1 MRSLALALLAA
12 FTALTAVAQTD
23 PQRAAP
29 QDKAFA
35 KLRGIT
41 QFYID
46 VTTSENRPEDA
57 DLRGEIRDG
66 MELELRRAN
75 LTPKSVEGLSQEAAT
90 PLLLVDV
97 RYDRGLGRYTADVTL
112 SVRDNATITRNK
124 EAVLA
129 QSYSESRRALGSL
142 DRVTRVVMVNGF
154 VNGIDGFSDSPKVL
168 NGASEF
174 LLQVFGDAGKHARA
188 AVSVNGL
195 PLGVSVEVQLV
206 LEVRD

>member
-12 FTALTAVAQTD
+12 FVTLTAVAQTD
-23 PQRAAP
+23 PLRAAP

-129 QSYSESRRALGSL
+129 QSYSESRRALG
-142 DRVTRVVMVNGF
+142 T
-154 VNGIDGFSDSPKVL
+154 SDTAL
-168 NGASEF
+168 NRE
-174 LLQVFGDAGKHARA
+174 VKAR
-188 AVSVNGL
+188 GR
-195 PLGVSVEVQLV
+195 ELV
-206 LEVRD
+206 LEVIEGMKRLK

>member
-1 MRSLALALLAA
+1 MRSLALALLAT
-12 FTALTAVAQTD
+12 FTALNAVAQND
-23 PQRAAP
+23 PLRAAP

-57 DLRGEIRDG
+57 DLRTEIRDG

-75 LTPKSVEGLSQEAAT
+75 LTPKAVEGLSPEAAT
-90 PLLLVDV
+90 PLLLVEV
-97 RYDRGLGRYTADVTL
+97 RYDRGLGRYTADVIL

-129 QSYSESRRALGSL
+129 QSYSESRRALG
-142 DRVTRVVMVNGF
+142 T
-154 VNGIDGFSDSPKVL
+154 SDTAL
-168 NGASEF
+168 NRE
-174 LLQVFGDAGKHARA
+174 VKAR
-188 AVSVNGL
+188 SR
-195 PLGVSVEVQLV
+195 ELV
-206 LEVRD
+206 LEVIDGMKRLK

>member
-1 MRSLALALLAA
+1 MRSLALALLAT

-23 PQRAAP
+23 PLRAAP

-46 VTTSENRPEDA
+46 VSTSENRPEDA
-57 DLRGEIRDG
+57 DLRTEIRDG

-75 LTPKSVEGLSQEAAT
+75 LTPKAVEGLSPEAAT
-90 PLLLVDV
+90 PLLLVEV
-97 RYDRGLGRYTADVTL
+97 RYDRGLGRYTADVIL

-129 QSYSESRRALGSL
+129 QSYGETRRALG
-142 DRVTRVVMVNGF
+142 T
-154 VNGIDGFSDSPKVL
+154 SDTAL
-168 NGASEF
+168 NRE
-174 LLQVFGDAGKHARA
+174 VKAR
-188 AVSVNGL
+188 SR
-195 PLGVSVEVQLV
+195 ELV
-206 LEVRD
+206 LEIIEGMKRLK

>member
-1 MRSLALALLAA
+1 MRSLAFALLAT
-12 FTALTAVAQTD
+12 FTALTAVAQSD
-23 PQRAAP
+23 PQRPTP

-129 QSYSESRRALGSL
+129 QSYSESRRALG
-142 DRVTRVVMVNGF
+142 T
-154 VNGIDGFSDSPKVL
+154 SDTAL
-168 NGASEF
+168 NRE
-174 LLQVFGDAGKHARA
+174 VKAR
-188 AVSVNGL
+188 SR
-195 PLGVSVEVQLV
+195 ELV
-206 LEVRD
+206 LEIIDGMKRLK

>member
-1 MRSLALALLAA
+1 MRSLALALLAT
-12 FTALTAVAQTD
+12 FTALTAVAQND
-23 PQRAAP
+23 PLRAAP

-57 DLRGEIRDG
+57 DLRTEIRDG

-75 LTPKSVEGLSQEAAT
+75 LTPKAVEGLSPEAAT
-90 PLLLVDV
+90 PLLLVEV
-97 RYDRGLGRYTADVTL
+97 RYDRGLGRYTADVIL

-129 QSYSESRRALGSL
+129 QSYSESRRALG
-142 DRVTRVVMVNGF
+142 T
-154 VNGIDGFSDSPKVL
+154 SDTAL
-168 NGASEF
+168 NRE
-174 LLQVFGDAGKHARA
+174 VKAR
-188 AVSVNGL
+188 SR
-195 PLGVSVEVQLV
+195 ELV
-206 LEVRD
+206 LEIIDCMKRLK

>member
-12 FTALTAVAQTD
+12 FVTLTAVAQTD
-23 PQRAAP
+23 PLRAGP

-57 DLRGEIRDG
+57 DLRTEIRDG

-129 QSYSESRRALGSL
+129 QSYSESRRALG
-142 DRVTRVVMVNGF
+142 T
-154 VNGIDGFSDSPKVL
+154 SDTAL
-168 NGASEF
+168 NRE
-174 LLQVFGDAGKHARA
+174 VKAR
-188 AVSVNGL
+188 SR
-195 PLGVSVEVQLV
+195 ELV
-206 LEVRD
+206 LEIIDGMKRLK

>member
-1 MRSLALALLAA
+1 MRSFALALLAS

-23 PQRAAP
+23 PLRAAP

-57 DLRGEIRDG
+57 DLRTEIRDG

-75 LTPKSVEGLSQEAAT
+75 LTPKAVEGLSPEAAT
-90 PLLLVDV
+90 PLLLVEV
-97 RYDRGLGRYTADVTL
+97 RYDRGLGRYTADVIL

-129 QSYSESRRALGSL
+129 QSYSETRRALG
-142 DRVTRVVMVNGF
+142 T
-154 VNGIDGFSDSPKVL
+154 SDTAL
-168 NGASEF
+168 NRE
-174 LLQVFGDAGKHARA
+174 VKAR
-188 AVSVNGL
+188 SR
-195 PLGVSVEVQLV
+195 ELV
-206 LEVRD
+206 LEIIDGMKRLK

>member
-1 MRSLALALLAA
+1 MRSLALALLAT
-12 FTALTAVAQTD
+12 FTALTAVSQND
-23 PQRAAP
+23 PLRAAP

-57 DLRGEIRDG
+57 DLRTEIRDG

-75 LTPKSVEGLSQEAAT
+75 ITPKAVEGLSPEAAT
-90 PLLLVDV
+90 PLLLVEV
-97 RYDRGLGRYTADVTL
+97 RYDRGLGRYTADVIL

-129 QSYSESRRALGSL
+129 QSYSESRRALG
-142 DRVTRVVMVNGF
+142 T
-154 VNGIDGFSDSPKVL
+154 SDTAL
-168 NGASEF
+168 NRE
-174 LLQVFGDAGKHARA
+174 VKAR
-188 AVSVNGL
+188 SR
-195 PLGVSVEVQLV
+195 ELV
-206 LEVRD
+206 LEVIDGMKRLK

>member
-12 FTALTAVAQTD
+12 FVTLTAVAQTE
-23 PQRAAP
+23 PQRSGP

-46 VTTSENRPEDA
+46 VNTSENRPEDA
-57 DLRGEIRDG
+57 DLRTEIRDG

-75 LTPKSVEGLSQEAAT
+75 LTPKAVEGLSPEAAT

-129 QSYSESRRALGSL
+129 QSYSETRRALG
-142 DRVTRVVMVNGF
+142 T
-154 VNGIDGFSDSPKVL
+154 SDTAL
-168 NGASEF
+168 NRE
-174 LLQVFGDAGKHARA
+174 VKAR
-188 AVSVNGL
+188 SR
-195 PLGVSVEVQLV
+195 ELV
-206 LEVRD
+206 LEIIDGMKRLK

>member
-1 MRSLALALLAA
+1 MRSLALALLATL
-12 FTALTAVAQTD
+12 TALTAVAQND
-23 PQRAAP
+23 PLRAAP

-57 DLRGEIRDG
+57 DLRTEIRDG

-75 LTPKSVEGLSQEAAT
+75 LTPKAVEGLSPEAAT
-90 PLLLVDV
+90 PLLLVEV
-97 RYDRGLGRYTADVTL
+97 RYDRGLGRYTADVIL

-129 QSYSESRRALGSL
+129 QSYSESRRALG
-142 DRVTRVVMVNGF
+142 T
-154 VNGIDGFSDSPKVL
+154 SDTAL
-168 NGASEF
+168 NRE
-174 LLQVFGDAGKHARA
+174 VKAR
-188 AVSVNGL
+188 SR
-195 PLGVSVEVQLV
+195 ELV
-206 LEVRD
+206 LEIIDGMKRLK

>member
-1 MRSLALALLAA
+1 MRSFALALLAS

-23 PQRAAP
+23 PLRAAP

-57 DLRGEIRDG
+57 DLRTEIRDG

-75 LTPKSVEGLSQEAAT
+75 LTPKAVDGLSPEAAT
-90 PLLLVDV
+90 PLLLVEV
-97 RYDRGLGRYTADVTL
+97 RYDRGLGRYTADVIL

-129 QSYSESRRALGSL
+129 QSYSETRRALG
-142 DRVTRVVMVNGF
+142 T
-154 VNGIDGFSDSPKVL
+154 SDTAL
-168 NGASEF
+168 NRE
-174 LLQVFGDAGKHARA
+174 VKAR
-188 AVSVNGL
+188 SR
-195 PLGVSVEVQLV
+195 ELV
-206 LEVRD
+206 LEIIDGMKRLK

>member
-1 MRSLALALLAA
+1 MRFLALLAA
-12 FTALTAVAQTD
+12 FVTLTAVAQTD
-23 PQRAAP
+23 PLRPAA

-41 QFYID
+41 QFHID

-75 LTPKSVEGLSQEAAT
+75 LTPKSVEGLSPETAT
-90 PLLLVDV
+90 PLLLIEV

-112 SVRDNATITRNK
+112 SVRDNATISRNK

-129 QSYSESRRALGSL
+129 QTYGETRRALG
-142 DRVTRVVMVNGF
+142 T
-154 VNGIDGFSDSPKVL
+154 SDTAL
-168 NGASEF
+168 NRE
-174 LLQVFGDAGKHARA
+174 VKAR
-188 AVSVNGL
+188 SR
-195 PLGVSVEVQLV
+195 ELV
-206 LEVRD
+206 LEIIDGMKRLK

>member
-1 MRSLALALLAA
+1 MRSLALSLLAA
-12 FTALTAVAQTD
+12 FVTLTAVAQTE
-23 PQRAAP
+23 PQRPAS

-46 VTTSENRPEDA
+46 VSTSENRPEDA

-75 LTPKSVEGLSQEAAT
+75 LTPKAVEGLSPETAT
-90 PLLLVDV
+90 PLLLIEV

-129 QSYSESRRALGSL
+129 QSYADTRRALG
-142 DRVTRVVMVNGF
+142 T
-154 VNGIDGFSDSPKVL
+154 SDTAL
-168 NGASEF
+168 NRE
-174 LLQVFGDAGKHARA
+174 VKAR
-188 AVSVNGL
+188 SR
-195 PLGVSVEVQLV
+195 ELV
-206 LEVRD
+206 LEIIEGMKRLK

>member
-1 MRSLALALLAA
+1 MRSLVLALLAT
-12 FTALTAVAQTD
+12 FVALTAVAQSD
-23 PQRAAP
+23 PLRPAP

-57 DLRGEIRDG
+57 DLRTEIRDG

-124 EAVLA
+124 KPSSPSLTANLA
-129 QSYSESRRALGSL
+129 APSARRTPRSTARSR
-142 DRVTRVVMVNGF
+142 
-154 VNGIDGFSDSPKVL
+154 P
-168 NGASEF
+168 
-174 LLQVFGDAGKHARA
+174 A
-188 AVSVNGL
+188 AANSCWR
-195 PLGVSVEVQLV
+195 SSTA
-206 LEVRD
+206 

>member
-1 MRSLALALLAA
+1 MRSLALPLLAA
-12 FTALTAVAQTD
+12 SLTLTPAAQTD
-23 PQRAAP
+23 PLRAAP
-29 QDKAFA
+29 QEKAFA

-46 VTTSENRPEDA
+46 VSTSENRPEDA

-75 LTPKSVEGLSQEAAT
+75 LTPKAVEGLSQEAAT

-112 SVRDNATITRNK
+112 SVRDNATISRNK

-129 QSYSESRRALGSL
+129 QSYSESRRALG
-142 DRVTRVVMVNGF
+142 T
-154 VNGIDGFSDSPKVL
+154 SDTAL
-168 NGASEF
+168 NRE
-174 LLQVFGDAGKHARA
+174 VKAR
-188 AVSVNGL
+188 SR
-195 PLGVSVEVQLV
+195 ELV
-206 LEVRD
+206 LEIIEGMKRLK

>member
-1 MRSLALALLAA
+1 MRSLAFALLAT
-12 FTALTAVAQTD
+12 FTGLTAVAQSD
-23 PQRAAP
+23 PQRPTP

-129 QSYSESRRALGSL
+129 QSYSESRRALG
-142 DRVTRVVMVNGF
+142 T
-154 VNGIDGFSDSPKVL
+154 SDTAL
-168 NGASEF
+168 NRE
-174 LLQVFGDAGKHARA
+174 VKAR
-188 AVSVNGL
+188 SR
-195 PLGVSVEVQLV
+195 ELV
-206 LEVRD
+206 LEIIDGMKRLK

>member
-12 FTALTAVAQTD
+12 LATLTAVAQTD
-23 PQRAAP
+23 PLRAAP
-29 QDKAFA
+29 QEKAFA

-46 VTTSENRPEDA
+46 VSTSENRPEDA

-66 MELELRRAN
+66 MELDLRRAN

-112 SVRDNATITRNK
+112 SVRDNATISRNK

-129 QSYSESRRALGSL
+129 QSYSESRRALG
-142 DRVTRVVMVNGF
+142 T
-154 VNGIDGFSDSPKVL
+154 SDTAL
-168 NGASEF
+168 NRE
-174 LLQVFGDAGKHARA
+174 VKAR
-188 AVSVNGL
+188 SR
-195 PLGVSVEVQLV
+195 ELV
-206 LEVRD
+206 LEIIEGMKRLK

>member
-12 FTALTAVAQTD
+12 LATLTAVAQTD
-23 PQRAAP
+23 PLRAAP
-29 QDKAFA
+29 QEKAFA

-46 VTTSENRPEDA
+46 VSTSENRPEDA

-112 SVRDNATITRNK
+112 SVRDNATISRNK

-129 QSYSESRRALGSL
+129 QSYSESRRALG
-142 DRVTRVVMVNGF
+142 T
-154 VNGIDGFSDSPKVL
+154 SDTAL
-168 NGASEF
+168 NRE
-174 LLQVFGDAGKHARA
+174 VKAR
-188 AVSVNGL
+188 SR
-195 PLGVSVEVQLV
+195 ELV
-206 LEVRD
+206 LEIIEGMKRLK

>member
-12 FTALTAVAQTD
+12 FVTLTAVAQTE
-23 PQRAAP
+23 PQRSGP

-46 VTTSENRPEDA
+46 VNTSENRPEDA
-57 DLRGEIRDG
+57 DLRTEIRDG

-75 LTPKSVEGLSQEAAT
+75 LTPKAVEGLSPEAAT

-129 QSYSESRRALGSL
+129 QSYSESRRALG
-142 DRVTRVVMVNGF
+142 T
-154 VNGIDGFSDSPKVL
+154 SDTAL
-168 NGASEF
+168 NRE
-174 LLQVFGDAGKHARA
+174 VKAR
-188 AVSVNGL
+188 SR
-195 PLGVSVEVQLV
+195 ELV
-206 LEVRD
+206 LEIIDGMKRLK